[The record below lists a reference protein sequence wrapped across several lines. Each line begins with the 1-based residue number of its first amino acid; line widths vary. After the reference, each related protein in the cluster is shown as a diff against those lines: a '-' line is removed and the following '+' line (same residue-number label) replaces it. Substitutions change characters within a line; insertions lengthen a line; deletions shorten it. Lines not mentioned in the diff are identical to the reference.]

1 MQKMTRKISLTING
15 SKFDVDIDEEFS
27 KFLMYQMAK
36 DFNLDGNID
45 TKMLLKAYIT
55 KNYELYTHE
64 NAIADVIEKL
74 EKY

>member
-1 MQKMTRKISLTING
+1 MQKMSKKISLTING

-45 TKMLLKAYIT
+45 TKMLLKAYIS
-55 KNYELYTHE
+55 KNYELYKQE
-64 NAIADVIEKL
+64 NAITDVVEKL
-74 EKY
+74 DSH